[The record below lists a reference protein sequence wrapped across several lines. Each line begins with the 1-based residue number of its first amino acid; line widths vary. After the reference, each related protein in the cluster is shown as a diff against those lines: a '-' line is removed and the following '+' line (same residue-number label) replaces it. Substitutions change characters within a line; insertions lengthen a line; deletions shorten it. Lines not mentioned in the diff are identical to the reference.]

1 MEVNIVLEV
10 IIAKFEV
17 ALGYSICLGPGV
29 VVNELTGSC
38 KCETELTIYDAEAL
52 GCICRP
58 GTGLIFN
65 EELTGCICEEPE
77 LFEYSGDEDKCIS
90 KPVTAIIEELDVYQ
104 MCVGNFFVESLELE
118 EECQTTVY
126 SGLFAAD
133 FSAFGQED
141 SDFGAGRLG
150 AFLEGANLDF
160 GDCVDVGL
168 IIESEAFFSI
178 DVLIGIIS
186 VFEIQQVDIT
196 AASFMTD
203 LDALITVD
211 FWATTA
217 ATFSLDLFAELE
229 VEIELTTILVELQAG
244 GEFVAC
250 FGPGAVVN
258 AAGECECTIAHMVLD
273 EELGTCG
280 CAAEVD
286 GVAAGFLFDE
296 DLQEC
301 ICEADKFFVLDV
313 DAGLCIAMT
322 AVEIKAELDV
332 FQMCVGNFIAAE
344 LEVAGVTLEA
354 DIEVQFFQIL
364 FSLDF
369 SVIGI
374 GSFVDVFTDDFKAS
388 ITALGVTELDINI
401 FIASDTFY
409 SITRLI
415 DMLFIFQEAG
425 VDITTTEFMAE
436 LDLVITAE
444 FWAFTEITFTFDFM
458 ADFFVFIDITLTKVN
473 IDWKSI
479 SLLNALDELN
489 GRF

>member
-1 MEVNIVLEV
+1 MN
-10 IIAKFEV
+10 
-17 ALGYSICLGPGV
+17 ALNGNCM
-29 VVNELTGSC
+29 
-38 KCETELTIYDAEAL
+38 CETELTVYAEEAL
-52 GCICRP
+52 GCICLP
-58 GTGLIFN
+58 ETGLIFN
-65 EELTGCICEEPE
+65 EDLSGCICEEPE
-77 LFEYSGDEDKCIS
+77 LFEYSEDEGKCIS
-90 KPVTAIIEELDVYQ
+90 KPVTAIIEELNVYQ
-104 MCVGNFFVESLELE
+104 MCVGQFFVESLELE

-126 SGLFAAD
+126 SGLFNAD
-133 FSAFGQED
+133 FSAFGVED

-150 AFLEGANLDF
+150 TFLESANLDF
-160 GDCVDVGL
+160 GDCADVSV

-196 AASFMTD
+196 AAAFMTD

-217 ATFSLDLFAELE
+217 ATFSLDIFAKFVAELE
-229 VEIELTTILVELQAG
+229 VEIELKTIVVALEAG

-250 FGPGAVVN
+250 FGPGAALN
-258 AAGECECTIAHMVLD
+258 GAGECECSIANMVLD

-296 DLQEC
+296 DSQEC
-301 ICEADKFFVLDV
+301 ICEADFFVLNA

-322 AVEIKAELDV
+322 AVEVKAELDV
-332 FQMCVGNFIAAE
+332 FQMCVGNFITSQ
-344 LEVAGVTLEA
+344 LEVAGVTLDA

-369 SVIGI
+369 SLIGI
-374 GSFVDVFTDDFKAS
+374 GSFVDVFTDEFKAS
-388 ITALGVTELDINI
+388 ITALGVADLDINI
-401 FIASDTFY
+401 LIASDTFY

-415 DMLFIFQEAG
+415 DMIFIFQEAG

-458 ADFFVFIDITLTKVN
+458 MDFFVFIDVTLTKVN
-473 IDWKSI
+473 INWDV
-479 SLLNALDELN
+479 ECET
-489 GRF
+489 

>member
-1 MEVNIVLEV
+1 M
-10 IIAKFEV
+10 
-17 ALGYSICLGPGV
+17 
-29 VVNELTGSC
+29 NELDGLC
-38 KCETELTIYDAEAL
+38 KCETELTVYDAEAL
-52 GCICRP
+52 GCVCRP
-58 GTGLIFN
+58 DTGLIFN
-65 EELTGCICEEPE
+65 VDLTGCICEEPE
-77 LFEYSGDEDKCIS
+77 LFEYSEDEDKCIN

-104 MCVGNFFVESLELE
+104 MCVGQFFVESLELE

-126 SGLFAAD
+126 SGLFNAD
-133 FSAFGQED
+133 FSAFGEAD

-150 AFLEGANLDF
+150 DFLKGANLDF
-160 GDCVDVGL
+160 GDCADVAV
-168 IIESEAFFSI
+168 IIESEVFFSI

-196 AASFMTD
+196 AATFMTD
-203 LDALITVD
+203 LDELITVD

-217 ATFSLDLFAELE
+217 ATFSLDIFATFVAELE

-250 FGPGAVVN
+250 FGPGAAIN
-258 AAGECECTIAHMVLD
+258 GAGECECSIANMVLD
-273 EELGTCG
+273 EELGTCV
-280 CAAEVD
+280 CAAEVG
-286 GVAAGFLFDE
+286 GVAAGFFFDE
-296 DLQEC
+296 SLQVC
-301 ICEADKFFVLDV
+301 VCEAEFFVLDEG
-313 DAGLCIAMT
+313 AGLCVAMT
-322 AVEIKAELDV
+322 AVEVKAELDV

-364 FSLDF
+364 FYLDF

-458 ADFFVFIDITLTKVN
+458 MDFFVFIDITITKVN
-473 IDWKSI
+473 IERKSI
-479 SLLNALDELN
+479 SMLNALHELN
-489 GRF
+489 VKFYLKN

>member
-1 MEVNIVLEV
+1 MDLAGEC
-10 IIAKFEV
+10 
-17 ALGYSICLGPGV
+17 Y
-29 VVNELTGSC
+29 
-38 KCETELTIYDAEAL
+38 CETDLTEFDKEAL
-52 GCICRP
+52 GCVCHP
-58 GTGLIFN
+58 DTGLIFN
-65 EELTGCICEEPE
+65 EDLSGCICEQPE
-77 LFEYSGDEDKCIS
+77 LFEYSEDEGKCIS
-90 KPVTAIIEELDVYQ
+90 KPVTAIIEELNVYQ
-104 MCVGNFFVESLELE
+104 MCVGQFFVESLELE

-126 SGLFAAD
+126 SGLFSAD
-133 FSAFGQED
+133 FSAFGVAD
-141 SDFGAGRLG
+141 SGFGAGRLG
-150 AFLEGANLDF
+150 DFLQSANLDF
-160 GDCVDVGL
+160 GDCADVSV

-186 VFEIQQVDIT
+186 VFQIEQVDIT
-196 AASFMTD
+196 TAAFMTD

-217 ATFSLDLFAELE
+217 ATFSLDIFATFVAELE
-229 VEIELTTILVELQAG
+229 VEIELTTIVVALEAG
-244 GEFVAC
+244 GDFVAC
-250 FGPGAVVN
+250 FGPGAALN
-258 AAGECECTIAHMVLD
+258 GGECECSIANMVLD

-280 CAAEVD
+280 CAAEVG

-301 ICEADKFFVLDV
+301 ICEADFFVLDA

-322 AVEIKAELDV
+322 AVEVKAELDV
-332 FQMCVGNFIAAE
+332 FQMCVGNFIASQ
-344 LEVAGVTLEA
+344 LEVALEA

-388 ITALGVTELDINI
+388 ITALGVAELDINI
-401 FIASDTFY
+401 LIASDTFY

-415 DMLFIFQEAG
+415 DMLFIFRDAG

-436 LDLVITAE
+436 LGLVITAE

-458 ADFFVFIDITLTKVN
+458 MDFFVFIDITKTKVN
-473 IDWKSI
+473 INW
-479 SLLNALDELN
+479 NAECET
-489 GRF
+489 